1 MVKVK
6 YNIEKR
12 AVEQS
17 FQEFCDL
24 YGLTV
29 NVHERSASVIE
40 VVGCERWYANFNKLV
55 EIVTGGILISVSG
68 NGNTPEQAVVNLA
81 WQLSGKVLRI
91 GGPDPKRVLAP
102 NKWREI

>member
-12 AVEQS
+12 AVEES

-29 NVHERSASVIE
+29 NVHERSASVIKSM
-40 VVGCERWYANFNKLV
+40 GCERWYADFNKLV
-55 EIVTGGILISVSG
+55 EIVTDGILISAYG

-81 WQLSGKVLRI
+81 WQLNGNMLRI

-102 NKWREI
+102 NEWREI